1 MEKLKLIKLTQADP
15 IQIDDK
21 KNLFASKV
29 IQLLLGANIG
39 VLVLIYLTIY

>member
-29 IQLLLGANIG
+29 IQLLSPF
-39 VLVLIYLTIY
+39 LILKILQ